1 MFKIAL
7 VPGDGIGM
15 EVLAEGVK
23 VLDALSEIE
32 SINFELTPMNIGS
45 ERYLRTGELLT
56 EEDISIMSKN
66 QAIYFGAIGDPRVP
80 PGVLEKGVLIAM
92 RTRFD
97 QYVNLRP
104 SRSWHPYTP
113 LKSEKDFDII
123 FLRENTED
131 FYMGA
136 GGRLRGK
143 EADVDLKV
151 KRELYE
157 MNIEVR
163 SRSTK
168 ADDYAFEIG
177 MMSRKGIERFA
188 DHAFNMAKSM
198 GKQKITAVD
207 KANVLPISMECGG
220 RCSMKGQRP
229 MA

>member
-143 EADVDLKV
+143 EADVDSQSETGALRDEHRGKV
-151 KRELYE
+151 PF
-157 MNIEVR
+157 
-163 SRSTK
+163 
-168 ADDYAFEIG
+168 D
-177 MMSRKGIERFA
+177 
-188 DHAFNMAKSM
+188 
-198 GKQKITAVD
+198 Q
-207 KANVLPISMECGG
+207 GG
-220 RCSMKGQRP
+220 RLCF
-229 MA
+229 